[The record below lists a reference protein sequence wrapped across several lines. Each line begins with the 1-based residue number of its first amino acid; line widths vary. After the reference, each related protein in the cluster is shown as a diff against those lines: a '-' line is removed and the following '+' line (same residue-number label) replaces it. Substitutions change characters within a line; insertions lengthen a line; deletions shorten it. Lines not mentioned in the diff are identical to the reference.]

1 MCIRDRRGRHGE
13 EFAGRIHVQFVH
25 ARHGFEILLGDLAD
39 ENILDVDLRVLHQ
52 REQQIQRP
60 IELLERNHV
69 HAYSTPRAA
78 TIAYATCPT
87 PESTPESAQFK
98 NQGKISVTISKIKM
112 PWPAMAARG
121 EANSGRLSTR
131 SLSTW

>member
-1 MCIRDRRGRHGE
+1 
-13 EFAGRIHVQFVH
+13 
-25 ARHGFEILLGDLAD
+25 EILLGDLAD

-60 IELLERNHV
+60 IELLERHDV
-69 HAYSTPRAA
+69 HAYSTPSAA

-87 PESTPESAQFK
+87 PESTPESAQPK
-98 NQGKISVTISKIKM
+98 YQGKISVTISKIKM
-112 PWPAMAARG
+112 PWPAMAARCV
-121 EANSGRLSTR
+121 ANSGRLSAR